1 MPSWWHRVGEV
12 AGEGREPAR
21 VSSSPRVDR
30 FTYFGRCGDHGSA
43 DLVDGLGARALTAL
57 LRTTRRTRIAFTA
70 PSLDFRVPGA
80 RPERIA
86 VASA

>member
-1 MPSWWHRVGEV
+1 MGVRIWLMVWV
-12 AGEGREPAR
+12 
-21 VSSSPRVDR
+21 
-30 FTYFGRCGDHGSA
+30 
-43 DLVDGLGARALTAL
+43 RALTAL
-57 LRTTRRTRIAFTA
+57 LRTTRMTRIAFTA